1 MTGVI
6 ARERVPS
13 FERLLWR
20 ACRGNVF
27 FKQAEIETPL
37 EDPITGDEVHKCV
50 FIIFFQGDQLKSRV
64 KKICEGCVQHSN
76 LYKNK
81 LFSVDIILLF
91 KCRKNLY
98 LKWIVV
104 TGFVL
109 RYILALKLL
118 QKGVKWPWE

>member
-1 MTGVI
+1 MLTTNGMVNFHEKRTILPLQMLSHILCVFSIVLSLHFQPLRFVTGVI

-37 EDPITGDEVHKCV
+37 EDPSTGDQVNKCV

-64 KKICEGCVQHSN
+64 KKICEG
-76 LYKNK
+76 
-81 LFSVDIILLF
+81 
-91 KCRKNLY
+91 
-98 LKWIVV
+98 
-104 TGFVL
+104 
-109 RYILALKLL
+109 
-118 QKGVKWPWE
+118 